1 MKSSVWFLLA
11 VLATSVMS
19 FHLNAAVDMFIKIE
33 GVDGES
39 QSPGHEGEID
49 VLAWSWGTH
58 HTSRE
63 RMNGPARY
71 GRTARNGEMTFTKSM
86 DSTSAPLFSFCS
98 TSQFKD
104 VVILTVER
112 PERPFENYIQIQM
125 HDVHC
130 VAYSVGSG
138 GEDVPTENVTLNFSK
153 IEFEYKPQ
161 KADGSDGGNIE
172 MGWDLTKGKKV

>member
-33 GVDGES
+33 GIDGES
-39 QSPGHEGEID
+39 QSAGHEGEID
-49 VLAWSWGTH
+49 VLAWSWGTRQS
-58 HTSRE
+58 SRE
-63 RMNGPARY
+63 RMNGPARFS
-71 GRTARNGEMTFTKSM
+71 RTSRNGDMTFTKSM
-86 DSTSAPLFSFCS
+86 DSASSPLFSYCN
-98 TSQFKD
+98 TGQHKEL
-104 VVILTVER
+104 VILTVHREQQ
-112 PERPFENYIQIQM
+112 PFENYIQIVM
-125 HDVHC
+125 YDVRC
-130 VAYSVGSG
+130 TSYRVGSG

-161 KADGSDGGNIE
+161 KEDGSEGDKVE